1 MGSFRIR
8 NDEPSSQ
15 SGQAFVNPA
24 TWPPS
29 LVDAMRQMHLAGAT
43 PTQISDAT
51 GRTVRACRARARSS
65 GFSIAEEPR
74 DRWSPEQIDQLR
86 ELIAAGRSN
95 AEIKEVTGRTTGA
108 ISGKVFRLGL
118 MIRDGKSCGGRGKTR
133 ATRIRA
139 QPMAARPPSLP
150 PSPVIVPDAAPSHPA
165 DIPIRGCR
173 GWLSLQ
179 GLDYCG
185 APKWRGSYCQ
195 EHWIIYHTPPEISQR
210 ARAASRGD
218 ARRYG

>member
-1 MGSFRIR
+1 M
-8 NDEPSSQ
+8 
-15 SGQAFVNPA
+15 NPA

-43 PTQISDAT
+43 PTQISAAL

-118 MIRDGKSCGGRGKTR
+118 MIRGGKSCGGRGKTR

-150 PSPVIVPDAAPSHPA
+150 PAPVIVPDAAPMHS
-165 DIPIRGCR
+165 DDTVITGCR
-173 GWLSLQ
+173 GFLTASSE
-179 GLDYCG
+179 DYRRCG
-185 APKWRGSYCQ
+185 APKWRGSYCE
-195 EHWIIYHTPPEISQR
+195 EHWIKYHAPPEISQR
-210 ARAASRGD
+210 ARTASRGD
-218 ARRYG
+218 TRRYG